1 MVKRPKIILWSLD
14 RTLFCLLSPVFVLL
28 TSTEILSSFKMAHFI
43 IHHSKFLISHLENFP
58 HWDIFTPQYS
68 FILHFSTFI
77 LAYDFP
83 TGLLV
88 NFDSIN
94 LLRRKVFNPKYNVE
108 RNHAIPKIN

>member
-1 MVKRPKIILWSLD
+1 
-14 RTLFCLLSPVFVLL
+14 
-28 TSTEILSSFKMAHFI
+28 MAHFI